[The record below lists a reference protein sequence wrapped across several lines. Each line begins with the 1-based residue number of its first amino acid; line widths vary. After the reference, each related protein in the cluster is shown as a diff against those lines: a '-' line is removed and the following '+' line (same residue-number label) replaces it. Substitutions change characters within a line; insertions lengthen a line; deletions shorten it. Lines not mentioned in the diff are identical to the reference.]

1 MLSYLLLFYGS
12 DAQTNLANAIRLLY
26 GKHKELKG
34 IFTVFNSQ
42 IISGANLFK
51 ISEEAFNAFGS
62 RTKPAGSIGVSII
75 LDDEIIKINNE
86 LFSGKNPECIT
97 NLPVD
102 KIFCVTE
109 SPGLNK
115 EYLKAVIDMG
125 VKGVIW
131 RSYGVGDPNQEYL
144 DIFDILRERK
154 IPIVMTTQ
162 IKSGSASMDVNE
174 PGILARQHGVIP
186 AYRMSLPIMWCKM
199 AYLFEKGYKY
209 EDFPELMSKN
219 LKGELV

>member
-1 MLSYLLLFYGS
+1 MNHKLF
-12 DAQTNLANAIRLLY
+12 DAKKAT
-26 GKHKELKG
+26 G
-34 IFTVFNSQ
+34 
-42 IISGANLFK
+42 
-51 ISEEAFNAFGS
+51 
-62 RTKPAGSIGVSII
+62 
-75 LDDEIIKINNE
+75 
-86 LFSGKNPECIT
+86 IT

-115 EYLKAVIDMG
+115 EYLKSIINAG
-125 VKGVIW
+125 VKGIIW
-131 RSYGVGDPNQEYL
+131 RSYGVGDPNEEYL
-144 DIFDILRERK
+144 EIFDILKEKK

-162 IKSGSASMDVNE
+162 IKTGSASMDVNE

-186 AYRMSLPIMWCKM
+186 AYRMSLPVMWCKM

-209 EDFPELMSKN
+209 EDFFELMNKN